1 MKKPV
6 LALCAAL
13 ALLGGLFV
21 VTAGSASAAVS
32 GSSTNEFAPSPET
45 NLQIPR
51 SSTIHHVAAS
61 GVPRPAGNAL
71 VIDSSPS
78 GFAGLTHF
86 DQRNADSGNQFSLE
100 PPDQGLCVGNGVVI
114 QAVNDA
120 LRITKTSGGGGS
132 TVALNPFFGRGHAI
146 IRATTGPPPT
156 PAVFGP
162 FISDPKCL
170 YDVPTGRF
178 FVTALDVD
186 VNPVTGA
193 LGSRTHVDI
202 AVSTSSSPD
211 TAPTSWNVFFLDTTN
226 DATNGTSHPNCPCLP
241 DQPLIGADANGFYIS
256 TNEFGPIPSFTHF
269 NGAQIYELD
278 KVKLEHGALVP
289 VAQFNTGTDVT
300 PAPDGG
306 TWYSVQPATVPG
318 LTYAPNTEYFLS
330 ALDFSSD
337 LDNRIA
343 LWTLSGTKTTS
354 PSLSVQVIRSEVYG
368 QPPAAVQKPG
378 PTPLGDS
385 VHAPLELL
393 NSNDDR
399 MNQVVYADSLLWSGV
414 NTVVKTKNGPTRVG
428 IAWFAVNP
436 TTPTVTKQGYVAVNN
451 ENVLFPSIGVS
462 DSGMGVI
469 SFTVVGPDIFP
480 STGYAKV
487 NASSGASD
495 VHISGAGV
503 LPEDGFSGYRAF
515 GGDGTARWG
524 DYSAAVF
531 SDGKVWL
538 AGEYIPGPRTFFANW
553 GTFVT
558 DVAVTP

>member
-1 MKKPV
+1 MKRPV
-6 LALCAAL
+6 IALCAAL

-32 GSSTNEFAPSPET
+32 GSSANEFAPSVET

-51 SSTIHHVAAS
+51 SSTIHHVDAS

-71 VIDSSPS
+71 VVDSSPS
-78 GFAGLTHF
+78 GFAGLTHV
-86 DQRNADSGNQFSLE
+86 DQRTADGKNQFSLE

-114 QAVNDA
+114 QTVNDV
-120 LRITKTSGGGGS
+120 LRISNTAGGGAS
-132 TVALNPFFGRGHAI
+132 TVALNPFFGRGHQI
-146 IRATTGPPPT
+146 IRATAGPPPT

-170 YDVPTGRF
+170 FDVPTGRF
-178 FVTALDVD
+178 FVTALDLD
-186 VNPVTGA
+186 TDPATGA
-193 LGSRTHVDI
+193 FGTHTHVDI
-202 AVSTSSSPD
+202 AVSTSSTPG
-211 TAPTSWNVFFLDTTN
+211 TTPASWNVFFLDTTN
-226 DATNGTSHPNCPCLP
+226 DGTGGTPSHANCPCLP

-256 TNEFGPIPSFTHF
+256 TNEFGPIPSFAHF
-269 NGAQIYELD
+269 NGAQVIEL
-278 KVKLEHGALVP
+278 KKASLVAGALVT
-289 VAQFNTGTDVT
+289 VKQFNTGTM

-306 TWYSVQPATVPG
+306 TWFSVQPATVPG
-318 LTYAPNTEYFLS
+318 STYATNTEYFLS

-343 LWTLSGTKTTS
+343 FWTLSGTNTAA
-354 PSLSVQVIRSEVYG
+354 PSLSVQVIESEVYG
-368 QPPAAVQKPG
+368 QPPAAFQKMG
-378 PTPLGDS
+378 STPLGDL
-385 VHAPLELL
+385 VHSPLELL

-399 MNQVVYADSLLWSGV
+399 MNQVVFAHGLLWSGV
-414 NTVVKTKNGPTRVG
+414 NTVVQTPNGPTRVG
-428 IAWFAVNP
+428 IAWFAVSP
-436 TTPTVTKQGYVAVNN
+436 TTAAVTNQGYVAVNN

-469 SFTVVGPDIFP
+469 SFSVVGPEIFP

-487 NASSGASD
+487 NASGASD

-503 LPEDGFSGYRAF
+503 LPEDGFSGYMAF
-515 GGDGTARWG
+515 GGGGTARWG

-538 AGEYIPGPRTFFANW
+538 AAEYIPGGPRTLFANW

-558 DVAVTP
+558 DVAP

>member
-13 ALLGGLFV
+13 ALLGGLFIGP
-21 VTAGSASAAVS
+21 AGSASAAVS
-32 GSSTNEFAPSPET
+32 GGSTNEFAPSVET

-51 SSTIHHVAAS
+51 SSTIHHVDAS

-71 VIDSSPS
+71 VFDSSPS
-78 GFAGLTHF
+78 GFAGLTHV
-86 DQRNADSGNQFSLE
+86 DQRTADGGKQFSLE
-100 PPDQGLCVGNGVVI
+100 PPDQGLCVGNGVII
-114 QAVNDA
+114 QTVNDV
-120 LRITKTSGGGGS
+120 LRISSTSGGGAT
-132 TVALNPFFGRGHAI
+132 TVALNLFFGRGHQI
-146 IRATTGPPPT
+146 IRATATT
-156 PAVFGP
+156 ATVFGP

-170 YDVPTGRF
+170 YDMPTGRF
-178 FVTALDVD
+178 FVTALELGVD
-186 VNPVTGA
+186 SKTGA
-193 LGSRTHVDI
+193 FLPHSQIDI
-202 AVSTSSSPD
+202 AVSTGNTTPL
-211 TAPTSWNVFFLDTTN
+211 SWNVFFLDTTN
-226 DATNGTSHPNCPCLP
+226 DGSNGTLHPNCPCLP
-241 DQPLIGADANGFYIS
+241 DQPLIGADARGFYIS

-269 NGAQIYELD
+269 NGAQIIELD
-278 KVKLEHGALVP
+278 KASLETDALVT
-289 VAQFNTGTDVT
+289 VKQFNTGTID
-300 PAPDGG
+300 APDGG

-318 LTYAPNTEYFLS
+318 STYATNTEYFLS

-343 LWTLSGTKTTS
+343 LWTLSGTDTIS
-354 PSLSVQVIRSEVYG
+354 PSLSVQVISSEVYG
-368 QPPAAVQKPG
+368 QPPAAFQKPG
-378 PTPLGDS
+378 PTPLGDAF
-385 VHAPLELL
+385 HAPLELL

-414 NTVVKTKNGPTRVG
+414 NTVVKTPNGPTRVG
-428 IAWFAVNP
+428 IAWFAVDP
-436 TTPTVTKQGYVAVNN
+436 TGAAVTSQGYVAVNN

-462 DSGMGVI
+462 DSGRGVI

-480 STGYAKV
+480 STGYARV

-515 GGDGTARWG
+515 GGGGTARWG

-531 SDGKVWL
+531 SNGKVWL
-538 AGEYIPGPRTFFANW
+538 AAEYIPGAPPRTFFANW

-558 DVAVTP
+558 DVAP

>member
-1 MKKPV
+1 MKRPV

-78 GFAGLTHF
+78 GFAGLTHL
-86 DQRNADSGNQFSLE
+86 DQRTADGGNQFSLE

-114 QAVNDA
+114 QGVNDA
-120 LRITKTSGGGGS
+120 LRISSTSGGGGT

-146 IRATTGPPPT
+146 IRSQPP
-156 PAVFGP
+156 VFGP

-193 LGSRTHVDI
+193 FGSHTHVDI

-211 TAPTSWNVFFLDTTN
+211 TAPASWCVFFLDTTN
-226 DATNGTSHPNCPCLP
+226 DGSNHTPSHPNCPCLP

-269 NGAQIYELD
+269 NGAQVIELD
-278 KVKLEHGALVP
+278 KHRLTAGALVT
-289 VAQFNTGTDVT
+289 VKQFNTGTM

-306 TWYSVQPATVPG
+306 TWFSVQPATVPG
-318 LTYAPNTEYFLS
+318 STYASNTEYFLS

-343 LWTLSGTKTTS
+343 FWTLSETNTAA
-354 PSLSVQVIRSEVYG
+354 PSLTVRVLGSEVYG
-368 QPPAAVQKPG
+368 QPPAAFQKPG

-385 VHAPLELL
+385 VDAPLELL

-414 NTVVKTKNGPTRVG
+414 NTVVKTPNGPTRVG

-436 TTPTVTKQGYVAVNN
+436 TTPTVTSQGYVAVNN

-538 AGEYIPGPRTFFANW
+538 AAEYIPGGPRTFFANW

-558 DVAVTP
+558 DVAP